1 MADYPPRVNML
12 TLPKFVNMRS
22 ANLNHDD
29 FCAFAYRGV
38 RVMLMRREHSS
49 SGQDL
54 YVCKIV
60 DVLLI
65 AEFET
70 DTMSDLRESVKYY
83 VDEYYLQLENKRIA
97 IASAQR

>member
-1 MADYPPRVNML
+1 MTDQHPRVNML
-12 TLPKFVNMRS
+12 KLPKFVNMRS

-38 RVMLMRREHSS
+38 RVMLMRREQSS
-49 SGQDL
+49 SSQDL
-54 YVCKIV
+54 YVCKVV

-65 AEFET
+65 VEFET
-70 DTMSDLRESVKYY
+70 DTISELRDSVKYY
-83 VDEYYLQLENKRIA
+83 VDEYYLELENKRIA